1 MVEVMEEEEIIILV
15 VAVDLVAVVQVVSP
29 VAVEVEIVH
38 QCLHHKAIMDMV
50 QVVVNHTSE
59 AVVVELMDLET
70 EDQVEVVLHHL

>member
-1 MVEVMEEEEIIILV
+1 MEEEETLILV
-15 VAVDLVAVVQVVSP
+15 VVVDLVAVVQVVFL
-29 VAVEVEIVH
+29 VAVEVVIVH
-38 QCLHHKAIMDMV
+38 QRLLHKVIMDMV

>member
-1 MVEVMEEEEIIILV
+1 MEEEETLILV
-15 VAVDLVAVVQVVSP
+15 VVVDLVAVVQVVFL
-29 VAVEVEIVH
+29 VAGEVVIVH
-38 QCLHHKAIMDMV
+38 QRLLHKVIMDMV